1 MPNNIFG
8 TTGDD
13 GLTNPLTEDLLA
25 NGFNALNFNQV
36 HTDELHDNTGTGKI
50 VVHEEFNMTNNKISN
65 MADPV
70 AGKDAVTLDYYE
82 SNLPVIPS
90 VVHPYDVYVAI
101 TDESTPLTIG
111 YQPVIFQAPRNFT
124 AIGFKA
130 YLSVAPTNTIDINLY
145 SGPSLVTTAT
155 INFGD
160 TESPQAVFSG
170 PVTADERFEIQVS
183 NSDPTAKGLKI
194 VIYGQI

>member
-1 MPNNIFG
+1 MNIFG
-8 TTGDD
+8 EGEQK
-13 GLTNPLTEDLLA
+13 GLSNPLTEDLLA
-25 NGFNALNFNQV
+25 SQFNLLDVNEIHLN
-36 HTDELHDNTGTGKI
+36 EIHDQDGTGPI
-50 VVHEEFNMTNNKISN
+50 IVHERLNMTNNTIGN
-65 MADPV
+65 LADPV